1 MPLYE
6 HTVIARQD
14 LTAQQA
20 QALAE
25 SFSEIVSAQGGAVAK
40 TEYWG
45 LRSLTYRIKKNRKGH
60 YLHLNLDAPAAAVKE
75 LERVEGINDDVLRVL
90 TVRVEAHEDGPS
102 VVMQVRSSREER
114 SGRRDGPGGD
124 RDRGDRER
132 GDRDRG
138 DRDRGDRGERRADS
152 GGGESR
158 RPAN

>member
-25 SFSEIVSAQGGAVAK
+25 SFSELVAAQGGSVAK

-75 LERVEGINDDVLRVL
+75 LERIEGISDDILRVL
-90 TVRVEAHEDGPS
+90 TVRVDAHEEGPS
-102 VVMQVRSSREER
+102 VVMQVRSSREDR
-114 SGRRDGPGGD
+114 SSRRDGPGGD
-124 RDRGDRER
+124 RGDR
-132 GDRDRG
+132 
-138 DRDRGDRGERRADS
+138 DRDRGDRGERSERRGDF
-152 GGGESR
+152 GGGDSR
-158 RPAN
+158 RAAN